1 MKRQIYGGIIMVVLV
16 VLPTSFGQQRGSL
29 PGNGG
34 GIIAQGNPPL
44 TQRMVNRMEG
54 LYEFLLEIRLSATQ
68 REQFQQGVV
77 SYWTKNDREG
87 MQSILGNLKYA
98 DLPADELRIFRDSN
112 QATIVE
118 NMRRDTE
125 NPEELVLIAAYDSAH
140 PDRHSATRAKV
151 FNDLV
156 GTWSRND
163 ALLASRDPYSGTVT
177 GVSYTD
183 SGTVE
188 IAANGTFKLVQ
199 QHTHCSSGCCRL
211 DGEQK
216 VGSVSIAASMLVF
229 DIRGGSTLT
238 EDDCSHRNQRVA
250 VAPHRESY
258 KWSIRSNPNNNNAT
272 MLCWNTD
279 TDKAVCYEKQ

>member
-1 MKRQIYGGIIMVVLV
+1 VKRQIYGGIIMVVLV

-125 NPEELVLIAAYDSAH
+125 NPEELVLIAAYDSAQ
-140 PDRHSATRAKV
+140 REA
-151 FNDLV
+151 V
-156 GTWSRND
+156 GTSR
-163 ALLASRDPYSGTVT
+163 STYS
-177 GVSYTD
+177 
-183 SGTVE
+183 
-188 IAANGTFKLVQ
+188 
-199 QHTHCSSGCCRL
+199 
-211 DGEQK
+211 
-216 VGSVSIAASMLVF
+216 
-229 DIRGGSTLT
+229 
-238 EDDCSHRNQRVA
+238 
-250 VAPHRESY
+250 
-258 KWSIRSNPNNNNAT
+258 
-272 MLCWNTD
+272 
-279 TDKAVCYEKQ
+279 